1 MRTQQFNQISFAI
14 SDRQIVR
21 KFNCIFLTT
30 NTLSSQ
36 TLKRKIQLLVT
47 KRCQNFIGGPYN
59 VNVPIFYFQL
69 GLSQY
74 HLKNAKYRFWLQ
86 KEVENSIPSNFLI
99 RDPGIVGSFI

>member
-14 SDRQIVR
+14 PDRQIVR

-47 KRCQNFIGGPYN
+47 KRCQNYIGGPYT

-69 GLSQY
+69 CLSHY